1 LCCPYHN
8 KRKKQITMITVEK
21 PANETKRIEALNRY
35 NILDTPPDG
44 SFDRI
49 TKLAATIFDVP
60 IAIISLVDTERIW
73 FKSAHGLTVNQID
86 RVPGLCA
93 SAILS
98 SDVYVIGDAC
108 KDPRSLANPLV
119 AGEFGLRFYAA
130 APLQTEDQCNLGTL
144 CIIDKT
150 PRSLTE
156 KEQKILKELAD
167 VVMDEM
173 ELRLSLRNT
182 VANVKKLTSDIG
194 YHLDDTMKQVETMG
208 GDEPKEKMLEYLD
221 ASKTFLKHVEN
232 QLNIM

>member
-1 LCCPYHN
+1 MTIL
-8 KRKKQITMITVEK
+8 QK
-21 PANETKRIEALNRY
+21 PANEEKRIEALRRY
-35 NILDTPPDG
+35 NILDTPRDG

-49 TKLAATIFDVP
+49 TKLAATIFGVP

-98 SDVYVIGDAC
+98 SDVYVIGDAG

-150 PRSLTE
+150 PRTLTE
-156 KEQKILKELAD
+156 KEQKILKEMAD

-182 VANVKKLTSDIG
+182 VANVKKLTLDIG
-194 YHLDDTMKQVETMG
+194 YHLEDTMKQVEKTG
-208 GDEPKEKMLEYLD
+208 GDEHKEKMLDYLD

-232 QLNIM
+232 QLNLM

>member
-1 LCCPYHN
+1 
-8 KRKKQITMITVEK
+8 MITLQK
-21 PANETKRIEALNRY
+21 PENEEKRIEALKRF

-49 TKLAATIFDVP
+49 TKLAATIFEVP

-98 SDVYVIGDAC
+98 NDVYVIGDAGT
-108 KDPRSLANPLV
+108 DPRSLANPLV

-150 PRSLTE
+150 PRTLTE

-194 YHLDDTMKQVETMG
+194 FHLEDTIKQVEKT
-208 GDEPKEKMLEYLD
+208 GDGQKEKMLDYLD
-221 ASKTFLKHVEN
+221 ASKTFLSHVES
-232 QLNIM
+232 QLNLM

>member
-1 LCCPYHN
+1 
-8 KRKKQITMITVEK
+8 MITLEK

-49 TKLAATIFDVP
+49 TKLAATIFEVP

-73 FKSAHGLTVNQID
+73 FKSAHGLSVNQID

-194 YHLDDTMKQVETMG
+194 YHLDDTMKQVETLR
-208 GDEPKEKMLEYLD
+208 GDEQKEKMLDYLD

-232 QLNIM
+232 KLNIM

>member
-1 LCCPYHN
+1 
-8 KRKKQITMITVEK
+8 MIPVEK

-49 TKLAATIFDVP
+49 TKLASTIFEVP

-130 APLQTEDQCNLGTL
+130 APLQTEDQFNLGTL

-208 GDEPKEKMLEYLD
+208 DDEPKEKMLDYLD

-232 QLNIM
+232 KLNIM

>member
-1 LCCPYHN
+1 MTTL
-8 KRKKQITMITVEK
+8 QK
-21 PANETKRIEALNRY
+21 PANEEKRIEALKRY

-49 TKLAATIFDVP
+49 TKLASTIFDVP

-73 FKSAHGLTVNQID
+73 FKSAHGLNVNQID

-98 SDVYVIGDAC
+98 NDVYVIGNAVT
-108 KDPRSLANPLV
+108 DPRSLANPLV

-130 APLQTEDQCNLGTL
+130 APLQTEEQCNLGTL

-150 PRSLTE
+150 PRNLTE

-182 VANVKKLTSDIG
+182 VATVKKLTTDIS
-194 YHLDDTMKQVETMG
+194 YHLEDTMKQVQETG
-208 GDEPKEKMLEYLD
+208 GEAQKERMLEYLD
-221 ASKTFLKHVEN
+221 ASKAFLKNVEN
-232 QLNIM
+232 QLNLV

>member
-1 LCCPYHN
+1 MATL
-8 KRKKQITMITVEK
+8 QK
-21 PANETKRIEALNRY
+21 PANEEKRLEALKRY

-49 TKLAATIFDVP
+49 TKLASTIFDVP

-73 FKSAHGLTVNQID
+73 FKSAHGLSVNQID

-98 SDVYVIGDAC
+98 NDVYVIGDAIN
-108 KDPRSLANPLV
+108 DPRSLANPLV

-130 APLQTEDQCNLGTL
+130 APLQTEEQCNLGTL
-144 CIIDKT
+144 CIIDKA
-150 PRSLTE
+150 PRELTE

-167 VVMDEM
+167 IVMDEM

-182 VANVKKLTSDIG
+182 VTNVKKLTLDIG
-194 YHLDDTMKQVETMG
+194 YHLDDTMKQVEKTDG
-208 GDEPKEKMLEYLD
+208 AGQKEKMLEYLD
-221 ASKTFLKHVEN
+221 ASKTFLKNVEN
-232 QLNIM
+232 HMNML